1 MAANSSILAWKIPRT
16 EEPGSYS
23 REGHRASDVTHWLSR
38 DILDNICLSD
48 MSFADIF
55 SWFLVYL
62 FILFIM
68 SFTEKEK
75 KLILPALSPALSQG
89 SALKDVQ
96 GDLRVTFLFAFKCAH
111 ARQESGS
118 FHREEHMSMCL
129 SPARLHGGLCQSSQ
143 THSPES
149 YFTKALTAPS
159 LIA

>member
-1 MAANSSILAWKIPRT
+1 MAAVYGVAQSRTRLKRLSSSSSSSSKQR
-16 EEPGSYS
+16 
-23 REGHRASDVTHWLSR
+23 R
-38 DILDNICLSD
+38 
-48 MSFADIF
+48 
-55 SWFLVYL
+55 
-62 FILFIM
+62 
-68 SFTEKEK
+68 KK